1 MPLKFVTN
9 QIDLENGNITIQ
21 DGTTPTSK
29 VIPTPTVLSDET
41 GSANFVPE
49 SVTDGDGS
57 ATGFSLSFTDGSTY
71 DIDEILFNIRRDNP
85 ESPLLMEVV
94 SENSQYEL
102 LIQLS
107 TQEILNEY
115 FNQNFLTDNP
125 EVIPNINLIPNFAL
139 LLEARYQQKL
149 QDLEYIE
156 DNELA
161 EGSLAINS
169 AQPKIGVKKDD
180 MVKYLLSDRPAKR
193 VTPLV
198 NLNRP
203 LAIWNDLTTD
213 LNTPNNFE
221 YFENLGNVIL
231 DLQGDI
237 DANDGGDFEILD
249 LDGGSFTENITEI
262 EDGGAF

>member
-41 GSANFVPE
+41 GSANFPPE
-49 SVTDGDGS
+49 SVSDGDGS
-57 ATGFSLSFTDGSTY
+57 GTGFSLSFTDGATY

-85 ESPLLMEVV
+85 ESPLIMEVI
-94 SENSQYEL
+94 SGNP
-102 LIQLS
+102 LIGVI
-107 TQEILNEY
+107 TEEILTEY
-115 FNQNFLTDNP
+115 FNETFMSENP
-125 EVIPNINLIPNFAL
+125 DIIPSVDLIPGFIS
-139 LLEARYQQKL
+139 LLETRYSQRIN
-149 QDLEYIE
+149 DAEYIE

-180 MVKYLLSDRPAKR
+180 MVKYLLSNRPAKR

-231 DLQGDI
+231 DLQADI
-237 DANDGGDFEILD
+237 DANDGGDFEIED
-249 LDGGSFTENITEI
+249 LDGGSFTENIIEI